1 MQTTLKRKERKG
13 PRKGRKEVFLGVL
26 CEYLCVLCVKAFGR
40 TFISYSER
48 ALVVT

>member
-13 PRKGRKEVFLGVL
+13 RRKGRKEVFLGVL
-26 CEYLCVLCVKAFGR
+26 CEYLCVKAFGR

-48 ALVVT
+48 ALVVA

>member
-26 CEYLCVLCVKAFGR
+26 CEYLCVKAFGR

-48 ALVVT
+48 ALVVA